1 MATTITIKNHGAFT
15 ADIYAWARSD
25 RNGEEI
31 IDNRD
36 KWDAGIVELVT
47 RKNYVIGVPDSVGDP
62 FPTTIYNTRV
72 KINIEG
78 SVVSFDQAF
87 DPHENVVLR
96 LTGTTCKPYFNI
108 DKGKRI

>member
-15 ADIYAWARSD
+15 ADIYGMAYD
-25 RNGEEI
+25 DQGGDYI

-36 KWDAGIVELVT
+36 KWRAGIVELNT
-47 RKNYVIGVPDSVGDP
+47 RKNYTMGVPDDQGGY
-62 FPTTIYNTRV
+62 FPHAITHTNVHID
-72 KINIEG
+72 IEG
-78 SVVSFDQAF
+78 SVVKFDQNF

-108 DKGKRI
+108 DKGKKV